1 MCPPRGP
8 TCSYCP
14 EWGAA
19 VPGFK
24 VVGKTGTAQWGSGK
38 NEKVAAWFVG
48 FAPLEKPQYAF
59 AVLYEGKA
67 RDNDVH
73 GGTYA
78 APIAGRVL
86 REILKKEPAEQKKP
100 SARKKRIEEDPDEEM
115 DSDTPRR
122 RRRRPDPDDN

>member
-1 MCPPRGP
+1 MDGVVSSRAG
-8 TCSYCP
+8 TASR
-14 EWGAA
+14 AA

-24 VVGKTGTAQWGSGK
+24 VVGKTGTAQWGAGK

-48 FAPLEKPQYAF
+48 FAPLDKPQYAF
-59 AVLYEGKA
+59 AVVFEGKP

-86 REILKKEPAEQKKP
+86 REILKKEPVEPKKA
-100 SARKKRIEEDPDEEM
+100 SAKKKRTEEDPDEDM
-115 DSDTPRR
+115 DADTPRKR
-122 RRRRPDPDDN
+122 RRRADPDEN